1 MAAPRSTW
9 RGWIPHHSLQKPPT
23 LPTLCSQI
31 SSLQIFQ
38 TATLRGLSCLFC
50 RTCLQQ
56 PPETDREPMAWPDFP
71 PTHCGLSCREEGVD
85 LRETDVQADM
95 LFTLRQA
102 LSPEAH
108 PRES

>member
-1 MAAPRSTW
+1 
-9 RGWIPHHSLQKPPT
+9 
-23 LPTLCSQI
+23 
-31 SSLQIFQ
+31 
-38 TATLRGLSCLFC
+38 
-50 RTCLQQ
+50 
-56 PPETDREPMAWPDFP
+56 MAWPDFP
-71 PTHCGLSCREEGVD
+71 PTHCGLSCWEEGVD